1 MIVQEKKELDMLNKN
16 LLKILIITLSIT
28 VLLSGCTDQ
37 SNNEG
42 NNSNDSENEP
52 ILPSILFFTADKT
65 EITEGE
71 TVNLS
76 WSIQNSTTVSI
87 TPSVG
92 EVSSQES
99 IEISPNQTE
108 TYVLIAENNDGNV
121 TDSIEIIVISGDLG
135 ETPTIHFSVGY
146 QENYLLITYVPE
158 NVSWDNI
165 QLNGRD
171 LTEND
176 IDNPSGTGIIQ
187 KGDRLVNLTGS
198 VNLTWKPTNQSLG
211 HWDFS

>member
-1 MIVQEKKELDMLNKN
+1 MLNKN
-16 LLKILIITLSIT
+16 LLKILIITLSII

-37 SNNEG
+37 SNNEE

-52 ILPSILFFTADKT
+52 ILPSIQFFTADKT

-87 TPSVG
+87 DPSIG
-92 EVSSQES
+92 EVSSQGS
-99 IEISPNQTE
+99 IEINLNQTE

-121 TDSIEIIVISGDLG
+121 TESIEIIVTTGEVG
-135 ETPTIHFSVGY
+135 ETPGIHFSAGY
-146 QENYLLITYVPE
+146 QQNYLLVTYVPE

-171 LTEND
+171 LTEED

-187 KGDRLVNLTGS
+187 KGDRLINLTGS
-198 VNLTWKPTNQSLG
+198 VNLTWKPTNESLG
-211 HWDFS
+211 QWDFA